1 MKTWRFTHK
10 GHCIEVT
17 NSLCR
22 ERLIVDGEL
31 QDERSGPGVRSR
43 LSGRIKSG
51 DGLDERIKVSLGGCR
66 SVGCVVFIDDMEIF
80 RS

>member
-10 GHCIEVT
+10 GCAIEVT
-17 NSLCR
+17 NSMFR

-31 QDERSGPGVRSR
+31 QDEHAGFGVRST

-51 DGLDERIKVSLGGCR
+51 EGEGEAIKVSLGGLWT
-66 SVGCVVFIDDMEIF
+66 VGCVVFIDDTEVF

>member
-1 MKTWRFTHK
+1 MKTWRLTHK
-10 GHCIEVT
+10 GLPIEVT
-17 NSLCR
+17 NSMFR

-31 QDERSGPGVRSR
+31 QDERTGLSLRSH

-51 DGLDERIKVSLGGCR
+51 NGLGEIIKVSIGGVWT
-66 SVGCVVFIDDMEIF
+66 VGCVVFIDDTEVF